1 MDKASSPSFLF
12 TAEAFQL
19 DTATSEVSGEGKKWE
34 KAFREDRFQALYD
47 LGFSSRNMKESSSFA
62 FLHFVAEKFVEA
74 LVSLPEVEISREQTE
89 VKLGEFDASQLLN
102 SIPFAIGSEYIDI
115 GWLENIF
122 GRLTEMFQGEIRGF
136 GESVAVYLSR
146 KRQDIKVPERV
157 FFHLVENKDEMWPF
171 AFLATYATKDEND
184 CVRHMPLDYALT
196 EFKSDRGKLLELLG
210 CLNRAA
216 EISPLIGGFI
226 ESGEMF
232 HPLKL
237 NAAEAHEILRAVPK
251 LEEEGILCRVP
262 NWWKRKASSLR
273 LTVTLGE
280 KKKSLLGLDS
290 LVEMKPRLMVDGV
303 PLTREE
309 VERLLAETD
318 GLAQIKG
325 KWVEVDKERL
335 QKLLD
340 EMEGYGGEISFLE
353 ALRLEAGME
362 KAGDNALDIGPV
374 FSNGDW
380 LKDFLQK
387 LSHPQELKTVM
398 VPQTVRADLRPYQKD
413 GYAWLNAMADLGLG
427 ACLADDMGL
436 GKTLQ
441 VLAFLDHLRGH
452 RRDAHVLL
460 IVPASLLGNWEKEAE
475 RFAPGISLKLL
486 HGRKKA
492 ELEKELQEEL
502 PFLTVTTY
510 TMAAKLEALQ
520 EIQWDAVI
528 LDEAQ
533 AIKNPGTKQT
543 KSIKKLKTRCRIAMT
558 GTPIE
563 NDLSN
568 LWSLFDFLNK
578 GLLGSSA
585 EFRKYANQLVERP
598 ESYQKLRQMI
608 APFVLRRLKTDKSII
623 SDLPDKME
631 LVDYVSLSKKQVV
644 LYRQQVRELEQKIGI
659 SDGMARRGLI
669 LSSITKLK
677 QICNHPDQF
686 LGQSAYAPADSGKFG
701 LLRDLCET
709 IYEKRE
715 RVLVFTQYREITEYL
730 SAFLADVFHREG
742 LVIHGGTRVKKRMEM
757 VEQFNGEAYCPYMV
771 LSVKAAGT
779 GLNLTAANHVI
790 HFDRWWNPAVEN
802 QATDR
807 AYRIGQ
813 EKDVMVHKLVSKGT
827 IEERIDEIIEGKK
840 ELAENIIGAGEKWV
854 TELSDKEIVEL
865 MRLDV

>member
-1 MDKASSPSFLF
+1 MEKTSPSFVF
-12 TAEAFQL
+12 TAESFRL
-19 DTATSEVSGEGKKWE
+19 DAVEGRLSVEGEKWE
-34 KAFREDRFQALYD
+34 KAFQENKFLALYD
-47 LGFSSRNMKESSSFA
+47 LGFSSRNMAESSSFA
-62 FLHFVAEKFVEA
+62 FLHLLAEKFVEA
-74 LVSLPEVEISREQTE
+74 LISMPELEVSREKTV
-89 VKLGEFDASQLLN
+89 VKLGELDGAELLN
-102 SIPFAIGSEYIDI
+102 SIPFAVGSEYINI
-115 GWLENIF
+115 GWLEKIF
-122 GRLTEMFQGEIRGF
+122 ARLTDIFQREIQGF
-136 GESVAVYLSR
+136 AESAAVYLSR
-146 KRQDIKVPERV
+146 KRQDIKIPERV
-157 FFHLVENKDEMWPF
+157 FFHLVENKDETWPF
-171 AFLATYATKDEND
+171 AFLATYATKDAEGR
-184 CVRHMPLDYALT
+184 VRHMPLDYGLT
-196 EFKSDRGKLLELLG
+196 EFKGDMGKLLELLG

-216 EISPLIGGFI
+216 EVSPLIGGFI
-226 ESGEMF
+226 ETGELF

-237 NAAEAHEILRAVPK
+237 NAAEAYEILRVVPR

-273 LTVTLGE
+273 LSVTFGE
-280 KKKSLLGLDS
+280 KKSLLGLDS
-290 LVEMKPRLMVDGV
+290 LLSMQPRLILDGV

-309 VERLLAETD
+309 VERLLSETN

-340 EMEGYGGEISFLE
+340 EMDGYEGEISFLE

-362 KAGDNALDIGPV
+362 HAESKSLDIGPV
-374 FSNGDW
+374 FTNGDW
-380 LKDFLQK
+380 LRGILQK
-387 LSHPQELKTVM
+387 LSHPQELTDVQIPGTLQA
-398 VPQTVRADLRPYQKD
+398 VLRPYQKS
-413 GYAWLNAMADLGLG
+413 GYAWLNTMADLGLG

-441 VLAFLDHLRGH
+441 VLTFLEDLRGH
-452 RRDAHVLL
+452 REDAHVLL
-460 IVPASLLGNWEKEAE
+460 IVPASLLGNWEKETT
-475 RFAPGISLKLL
+475 RFAPRISLRLL
-486 HGRKKA
+486 HGRAKA
-492 ELEKELQEEL
+492 ELEKDLRGELS
-502 PFLTVTTY
+502 FLTVTTY
-510 TMAAKLEALQ
+510 TMAAKLEALL
-520 EIQWDAVI
+520 EIEWDAVI

-543 KSIKKLKTRCRIAMT
+543 KGIKKLKSRCRIAMT

-585 EFRKYANQLVERP
+585 EFREYAKRLVEQP
-598 ESYQKLRQMI
+598 ESYHRLRRMI
-608 APFVLRRLKTDKSII
+608 APFVLRRLKTDKAII

-631 LVDYVSLSKKQVV
+631 QVDYVSLSKKQIV
-644 LYRQQVRELEQKIGI
+644 LYRQQVRELERKIGS

-669 LSSITKLK
+669 LSAITKLK

-686 LGQSAYAPADSGKFG
+686 LGQSAYAPADSGKFN
-701 LLRDLCET
+701 LLRDICET

-715 RVLVFTQYREITEYL
+715 RVLVFTQYREITGYL
-730 SAFLADVFHREG
+730 SDFLAEVFHRNG

-757 VEQFNGEAYCPYMV
+757 VEQFNGEEYCPFMV

-813 EKDVMVHKLVSKGT
+813 EKNVMVHKLVSRGT
-827 IEERIDEIIEGKK
+827 IEERIDEIIEGKR
-840 ELAENIIGAGEKWV
+840 ELAENVIGAGEKWI
-854 TELSDKEIVEL
+854 TELGDKEIVEL